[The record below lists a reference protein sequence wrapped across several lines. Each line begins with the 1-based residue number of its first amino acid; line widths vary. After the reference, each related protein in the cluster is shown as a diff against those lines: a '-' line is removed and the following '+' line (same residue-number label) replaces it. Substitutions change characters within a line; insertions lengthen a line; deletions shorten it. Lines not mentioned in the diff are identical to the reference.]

1 MVEFKKEKIKLIW
14 IVYNLILLIFCVFIG
29 ISVYLSRKR
38 INNNNK
44 NESKKNDFK
53 ILNKNNKKEQLI
65 NENYSDFD
73 INNNNNSI

>member
-44 NESKKNDFK
+44 NEPKKNDFK

>member
-44 NESKKNDFK
+44 NEPKKNDFK
-53 ILNKNNKKEQLI
+53 ILNKNNKKEHLI

>member
-53 ILNKNNKKEQLI
+53 ILNKNNKKVQLI

>member
-73 INNNNNSI
+73 INNINNSI

>member
-1 MVEFKKEKIKLIW
+1 VFSLEFQ
-14 IVYNLILLIFCVFIG
+14 C
-29 ISVYLSRKR
+29 RKR

>member
-53 ILNKNNKKEQLI
+53 ILNKNNKKEHLI

-73 INNNNNSI
+73 INNINNSI